1 MYTIQLEI
9 PGHLAERLAPYQ
21 TRLPELLELG
31 LLEWELQAQ
40 SVLVTEPDALLQVL
54 AESGKVELPKPYRAS
69 RPYKRR
75 TPVPIYGKPASE
87 VVIEQRGAL

>member
-9 PGHLAERLAPYQ
+9 SGRLAERLAPYQ

-31 LLEWELQAQ
+31 LLEWETQAQ
-40 SVLVTEPDALLQVL
+40 SPLMTEQDALRQVL

-69 RPYKRR
+69 KPYRR
-75 TPVPIYGKPASE
+75 CTPVPISGTPVSE
-87 VVIEQRGAL
+87 LVIEQRGTL